1 VYCADY
7 SFLKHEH
14 ALQAAAVVAASR
26 SICNISPWP
35 DELATRLGY
44 SLHEISDCLESI
56 LSIAKLNTSTVNPH
70 HGACE
75 ASSSQRSQAG
85 SGSGNGQEDHCDRRA
100 GEAYPVP
107 ASAVMEG
114 EVGKSDAKEDG
125 SPRCATAFA
134 GTW

>member
-7 SFLKHEH
+7 SFLQHEQ

-56 LSIAKLNTSTVNPH
+56 LAIAKLNTSTVH
-70 HGACE
+70 SHAGACA
-75 ASSSQRSQAG
+75 ASTSQRSQAG
-85 SGSGNGQEDHCDRRA
+85 SGSGNGQEDQVRPGD
-100 GEAYPVP
+100 AYPVP
-107 ASAVMEG
+107 ASAVIEN
-114 EVGKSDAKEDG
+114 EVGKNDAKEDG
-125 SPRCATAFA
+125 SPRCATVFA

>member
-1 VYCADY
+1 MYCADY
-7 SFLKHEH
+7 SFLQHEQ

-44 SLHEISDCLESI
+44 SLDEISDCLDSI
-56 LSIAKLNTSTVNPH
+56 LAIAKLNTSTVHPH
-70 HGACE
+70 TGVCA
-75 ASSSQRSQAG
+75 ASSSQAD
-85 SGSGNGQEDHCDRRA
+85 SGSGHDKEDHCDRRP
-100 GEAYPVP
+100 GDAYKVP

-125 SPRCATAFA
+125 SPRCATALA

>member
-1 VYCADY
+1 MYCADY
-7 SFLKHEH
+7 SFLQHEQ

-35 DELATRLGY
+35 DELAARLGY
-44 SLHEISDCLESI
+44 SLHEISDCLDSI
-56 LSIAKLNTSTVNPH
+56 LAIAKLNTSTVLPH
-70 HGACE
+70 AGAGA

-85 SGSGNGQEDHCDRRA
+85 SGSGNDLEDHCDERP
-100 GEAYPVP
+100 GDAYP
-107 ASAVMEG
+107 ATAVMEG

-125 SPRCATAFA
+125 SPRCATTFA